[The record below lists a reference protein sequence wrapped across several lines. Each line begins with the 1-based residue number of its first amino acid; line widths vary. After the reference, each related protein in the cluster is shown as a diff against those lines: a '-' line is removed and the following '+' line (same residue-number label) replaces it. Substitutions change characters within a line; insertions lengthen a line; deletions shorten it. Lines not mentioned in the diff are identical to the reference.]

1 MNAIRRVVVAAL
13 LAVWCFPAVSLAKS
27 EPTQP
32 APAAQMAT
40 RGTTPGTS
48 QTGQPATSNA
58 ETEDL
63 AAREKQAP
71 ELQDFKGGAAIV
83 IGGGALLV
91 ILVLLV
97 LLV

>member
-1 MNAIRRVVVAAL
+1 MNSIRRIVVAAL

-27 EPTQP
+27 EPAQP
-32 APAAQMAT
+32 APVAAQMAS
-40 RGTTPGTS
+40 RSAPAGSETS
-48 QTGQPATSNA
+48 QVASSA
-58 ETEDL
+58 EVQDL

-71 ELQDFKGGAAIV
+71 ELQDFKGGAAII

-91 ILVLLV
+91 VLLLLV